1 MVVENGKMTK
11 PFCEV
16 TIAGSIYELLKEIV
30 AIGNDPVPTASG
42 SQFVQTPSLLLKG
55 LAVSGL

>member
-1 MVVENGKMTK
+1 MTK

-16 TIAGSIYELLKEIV
+16 TIAGSIYDLLKEIV